1 MNNVFFYAAKD
12 SKGYQQVRNYLA
24 NLSFNGSLIILPP
37 GSQFS
42 SPLCLQLRSN
52 DIIILYAGDDE
63 ERDALIALHDEYDF
77 FRVILILNNEDQFIN
92 NQFSILSPRF
102 ISYLDDGL
110 ENVSKY
116 LENIFKNS

>member
-24 NLSFNGSLIILPP
+24 NLSFNGSLITLPP

-52 DIIILYAGDDE
+52 DFIILYAGDDE

-77 FRVILILNNEDQFIN
+77 FRVILILNNEDQFTN

-102 ISYLDDGL
+102 ISYLDDSL